1 MEVLSIENATH
12 TMVEKSVKSI
22 RLKGLNCSKWLNLTE
37 HSNLQHH
44 PKMFFLF
51 FFDWQVWD
59 SFLLLVGGIMG
70 YNITYNIY
78 HNRIK
83 MVSQDGSISPNTHRI
98 WWTHLS
104 WVVSTVFFTVPFRR
118 NKHGILKPSQNCR
131 NPESWYS
138 GVFEYI
144 EH

>member
-1 MEVLSIENATH
+1 MDENGGFVHRKCNAYNGGKVSEIDRIERIELFEVIEFDGTFQLAAPSQD
-12 TMVEKSVKSI
+12 V
-22 RLKGLNCSKWLNLTE
+22 
-37 HSNLQHH
+37 
-44 PKMFFLF
+44 

-59 SFLLLVGGIMG
+59 SFLLLVGGILG

-83 MVSQDGSISPNTHRI
+83 MVSQDRFISPNTHRI

-104 WVVSTVFFTVPFRR
+104 WVVSTVFSTVAFRR